1 VCKEIVD
8 NPGRLRYMSKIALG
22 SVQFGIDY
30 GINSGVK
37 VESNE
42 VINIINC
49 ARNND
54 IKLLDTAK
62 LYGSSEQVLGDVNTQ
77 DFDIVTKTRGFDQE
91 VITEKVASFVINDLY
106 QSLKLLKQKS
116 LYGLLVHHGEDLL
129 KPGGEMIFNQLKILK
144 EQGLVNKIGV
154 SAYIDSQLIKIIDR
168 FDIDII
174 QFPMNILDRRLI
186 DNGLLHKIYSK
197 GIEIHTRSIFLQG
210 LLLMDHKKR
219 PNQFKRWSSLWK
231 FWHEWLADNKLSALE
246 ATIRYMISIP
256 EISRVLVGVDNKD
269 QLQNII
275 NAIDGNLP
283 PIPEELSINDTDLLN
298 PANWRDL

>member
-1 VCKEIVD
+1 
-8 NPGRLRYMSKIALG
+8 MSKLAIG
-22 SVQFGIDY
+22 TVQFGLDY

-37 VESNE
+37 VESSE

-54 IKLLDTAK
+54 IRLLDTAQ
-62 LYGSSEQVLGDVNTQ
+62 LYGSSEQVLGDANTQ

-91 VITEKVASFVINDLY
+91 VITEKVASFVISDLY

-129 KPGGEMIFNQLKILK
+129 KPGGEMIVNQLQILK
-144 EQGLVNKIGV
+144 QQGLVNKIGA
-154 SAYIDSQLIKIIDR
+154 SAYTESQLIKIVDR

-174 QFPMNILDRRLI
+174 QLPINIIDRRLI
-186 DNGLLHKIYSK
+186 DNGLLHKIYCQ
-197 GIEIHTRSIFLQG
+197 GIEIHARSVFIQG
-210 LLLMDHKKR
+210 LLLMTHKKR
-219 PNQFKRWSSLWK
+219 PKQFERWSNLWK
-231 FWHEWLADNKLSALE
+231 FWHEWLDDNKLSALE

-275 NAIDGNLP
+275 NAVDGNLP
-283 PIPEELSINDTDLLN
+283 PIPEKLSMNDADLLN
-298 PANWRDL
+298 PANWRYL

>member
-1 VCKEIVD
+1 MCKEIVD
-8 NPGRLRYMSKIALG
+8 NTGKLRDMSKIALG

-37 VESNE
+37 VQSNE

-49 ARNND
+49 ARNNH

-77 DFDIVTKTRGFDQE
+77 DFDIVTKTRSFDQE
-91 VITEKVASFVINDLY
+91 VITEKVARFVINDLY

-129 KPGGEMIFNQLKILK
+129 KPGGEMIFNQLQILK

-186 DNGLLHKIYSK
+186 DNGILNKIYSK

-219 PNQFKRWSSLWK
+219 PKQFDRWSSLWK

-256 EISRVLVGVDNKD
+256 EISKVLVGVDNKD

-275 NAIDGNLP
+275 NAVDGNLP
-283 PIPEELSINDTDLLN
+283 PIPEELSMNDADLLN

>member
-1 VCKEIVD
+1 
-8 NPGRLRYMSKIALG
+8 MSKIALG
-22 SVQFGIDY
+22 TVQFGMDY
-30 GINSGVK
+30 GIKSSAK

-54 IKLLDTAK
+54 IRLLDTAPA
-62 LYGSSEQVLGDVNTQ
+62 YESSEEVLGNVNTQ
-77 DFDIVTKTRGFDQE
+77 DFDIVTKTRHFDQE
-91 VITEKVASFVINDLY
+91 VITEKVASFVISDLY

-116 LYGLLVHHGEDLL
+116 LYGLLVHNVEDLL
-129 KPGGEMIFNQLKILK
+129 KPGGEMIVNQLQILK
-144 EQGLVNKIGV
+144 QQGLVNKIGV
-154 SAYIDSQLIKIIDR
+154 SAYTESQLIKIIDR

-174 QFPMNILDRRLI
+174 QLPMNILDRRLI
-186 DNGLLHKIYSK
+186 DNGLLNKIYCQ
-197 GIEIHTRSIFLQG
+197 GIEIHTRSVFLQG

-219 PNQFKRWSSLWK
+219 PKQFERWSSLWK

-256 EISRVLVGVDNKD
+256 EISRVLVGVENKD

-275 NAIDGNLP
+275 NAVDGNLP
-283 PIPEELSINDTDLLN
+283 PIPEELSMNDADLLN
-298 PANWRDL
+298 PANWKDL